1 MDLTFAVIGLQL
13 LSGFV
18 NTMRQCRVASRSSSA
33 LQDFELDT
41 TKRAINIAEEEFVQT
56 TRLQREIEHRINID
70 RIEQIQSSFNNS
82 IELLAYSGALENFPL
97 LVPPF
102 IMKRETIPMLYGYVN
117 EKSDNSIP
125 FHCILTNCTDSSF
138 NAKIFKELE
147 ENLSQY
153 LCKYWNVAS
162 NHPVIFYQNAWRDT
176 TKDARRYLSNL
187 RYELASIPT
196 IVISPIVDE
205 EGLWFLCNIWGITP
219 GDNNG
224 YIEKTIKPQLS
235 IDIKPNM
242 SYSNDDCQLI
252 INELS
257 SLLSTFV
264 SYVADQYFWLYY
276 GTPPLYLKILHNNVE
291 LASNSDLGN
300 IVKDYCT
307 TLEKGEEWSENRYNI
322 SGKSVHD
329 RLVYLNAIKE
339 CVGSNKTEELLI
351 NILKSTTVD
360 NGIYDDSKNTLP
372 ELVAQ
377 NNIFSN
383 LDTADI
389 AIFKEIKSFIK

>member
-33 LQDFELDT
+33 LQDFELET
-41 TKRAINIAEEEFVQT
+41 TKRAIDMAEGEFVQT
-56 TRLQREIEHRINID
+56 TRLQQEIEHRINID
-70 RIEQIQSSFNNS
+70 RIEQIQCSFNNS
-82 IELLAYSGALENFPL
+82 LELLAYSGALENFPL

-205 EGLWFLCNIWGITP
+205 EGLWFLCNIWGITQ
-219 GDNNG
+219 GDNTG

-242 SYSNDDCQLI
+242 SYSNSDCQQI
-252 INELS
+252 INEVS
-257 SLLSTFV
+257 TLLSAFV
-264 SYVADQYFWLYY
+264 SYIADMYFWLYY
-276 GTPPLYLKILHNNVE
+276 GTPPLYLKLLQDNVE
-291 LASNSDLGN
+291 LASNSDLDN

-307 TLEKGEEWSENRYNI
+307 ILEKGGEWGDNRYNT

-339 CVGSNKTEELLI
+339 CLESDKTEELLI
-351 NILKSTTVD
+351 NILQSIAVD
-360 NGIYDDSKNTLP
+360 NHIFDGSNNTIIGLLCQDDILSHLSNT
-372 ELVAQ
+372 
-377 NNIFSN
+377 
-383 LDTADI
+383 DI
-389 AIFKEIKSFIK
+389 DYMNEINTYL

>member
-33 LQDFELDT
+33 LQDFELET
-41 TKRAINIAEEEFVQT
+41 TKRAIDMAEGEFVQT
-56 TRLQREIEHRINID
+56 TRLQQEIEHRINID
-70 RIEQIQSSFNNS
+70 RIEQIQCSFNNS
-82 IELLAYSGALENFPL
+82 LELLAYSGALENFPL

-176 TKDARRYLSNL
+176 TKDVRRYLSNL

-205 EGLWFLCNIWGITP
+205 EGLWFLCNIWGITQ
-219 GDNNG
+219 GDNTG

-242 SYSNDDCQLI
+242 SYSNSDCQQI
-252 INELS
+252 INEVS
-257 SLLSTFV
+257 TLLSAFV
-264 SYVADQYFWLYY
+264 SYIADMYFWLYY
-276 GTPPLYLKILHNNVE
+276 GTPPLYLKLLQDNVE
-291 LASNSDLGN
+291 LASNSDLDN

-307 TLEKGEEWSENRYNI
+307 ILEKGGEWGDNRYNT

-339 CVGSNKTEELLI
+339 CLESDKTEELLI
-351 NILKSTTVD
+351 NILQSIAVD
-360 NGIYDDSKNTLP
+360 NHIFDGSNNTIIGLLCQDDILSHLSNT
-372 ELVAQ
+372 
-377 NNIFSN
+377 
-383 LDTADI
+383 DI
-389 AIFKEIKSFIK
+389 DYMNEINTYL

>member
-33 LQDFELDT
+33 LQDFELET
-41 TKRAINIAEEEFVQT
+41 TKRAIDMAEGEFVQT
-56 TRLQREIEHRINID
+56 TRLQQEIEHRINID
-70 RIEQIQSSFNNS
+70 RIEQIQCSFNNS
-82 IELLAYSGALENFPL
+82 LELLAYSGALENFPL

-125 FHCILTNCTDSSF
+125 LHCILTNCTDSSF
-138 NAKIFKELE
+138 NAMIFKELE

-205 EGLWFLCNIWGITP
+205 EGLWFLCNIWGITQ
-219 GDNNG
+219 GDNTG

-242 SYSNDDCQLI
+242 SYSNSDCQQI
-252 INELS
+252 INEVS
-257 SLLSTFV
+257 TLLSAFV
-264 SYVADQYFWLYY
+264 SYIADMYFWLYY
-276 GTPPLYLKILHNNVE
+276 GTPPLYLKLLQDNVE
-291 LASNSDLGN
+291 LASNSDLDN

-307 TLEKGEEWSENRYNI
+307 ILEKGGEWGDNRYNT

-339 CVGSNKTEELLI
+339 CLESDKTEELLI
-351 NILKSTTVD
+351 NILQSIAVD
-360 NGIYDDSKNTLP
+360 NHIFDGSNNTIIGLLCQDDILSHLSNT
-372 ELVAQ
+372 
-377 NNIFSN
+377 
-383 LDTADI
+383 DI
-389 AIFKEIKSFIK
+389 DYMNEINTYL

>member
-1 MDLTFAVIGLQL
+1 MDLTLGVIGLQL
-13 LSGFV
+13 LSGFI
-18 NTMRQCRVASRSSSA
+18 NTFRQCRVASRCSSA
-33 LQDFELDT
+33 QQDLEMDLLRQGIIT
-41 TKRAINIAEEEFVQT
+41 SEEEFVQT

-70 RIEQIQSSFNNS
+70 RISQIQSSFKTS

-117 EKSDNSIP
+117 EHSDNKIP
-125 FHCILTNCTDSSF
+125 LNCILTNCTDSSF

-153 LCKYWNVAS
+153 LCKYWNVTS
-162 NHPVIFYQNAWRDT
+162 SHPVIFYQNAWRDT
-176 TKDARRYLSNL
+176 TKDSRRYLSNL

-196 IVISPIVDE
+196 IIISPIVDE
-205 EGLWFLCNIWGITP
+205 EGLWLLCNIWGITQE
-219 GDNNG
+219 DNTG

-242 SYSNDDCQLI
+242 SYSNDDFQLI

-257 SLLSTFV
+257 SLLSAFV

-276 GTPPLYLKILHNNVE
+276 GTPPLYLKILNDNVE

-307 TLEKGEEWSENRYNI
+307 TLEKGDEWSENRYNI

-351 NILKSTTVD
+351 NILKSIAVD
-360 NGIYDDSKNTLP
+360 NGIFDSSNNTVIGL
-372 ELVAQ
+372 LCQ
-377 NNIFSN
+377 DGILSHLSN
-383 LDTADI
+383 ADMDYMN
-389 AIFKEIKSFIK
+389 EINTFL

>member
-33 LQDFELDT
+33 LQDFELET
-41 TKRAINIAEEEFVQT
+41 TKRAIDMAEGEFVQT
-56 TRLQREIEHRINID
+56 TRLQQEIEHRINID
-70 RIEQIQSSFNNS
+70 RIEQIQCSFNNS
-82 IELLAYSGALENFPL
+82 LELLAYSGALENFPL

-205 EGLWFLCNIWGITP
+205 EGLWFLCNIWGITQ
-219 GDNNG
+219 GDNTG

-242 SYSNDDCQLI
+242 SYSNSDCQQI
-252 INELS
+252 INEVS
-257 SLLSTFV
+257 TLLSAFV
-264 SYVADQYFWLYY
+264 SYIADMYFWLYY
-276 GTPPLYLKILHNNVE
+276 GTPPLYLKLLQDNVE
-291 LASNSDLGN
+291 LASNSDLDN

-307 TLEKGEEWSENRYNI
+307 ILEKGGEWGDNRYNT

-339 CVGSNKTEELLI
+339 CLESDKTEELLI
-351 NILKSTTVD
+351 NILQSIAVD
-360 NGIYDDSKNTLP
+360 NHIFDGSKNTIIGLLCQ
-372 ELVAQ
+372 EDILYHL
-377 NNIFSN
+377 SN
-383 LDTADI
+383 T
-389 AIFKEIKSFIK
+389 EIDYMNEINTYL